1 MTGAGGDATSPVSDV
16 DRQCRVGGIPLTDLV
31 RDFHQPMVSFARTMV
46 SSPAAAEEAVQ
57 EAWVE
62 VLRARGSFEGRSSVG
77 TWLFAV
83 VRNTAARHRRR
94 ESRIRA
100 HEMSA
105 DEDTDPLAGR
115 LHPPGHPEAGH
126 WSDPPSKR
134 FVPEERTV
142 ERELLD
148 HVRSALAAL
157 PPRQRR
163 LIVLRDLIGMS
174 AEEAAEILEVTG
186 TAQRALLYRARGNLR
201 AELERRYAP

>member
-1 MTGAGGDATSPVSDV
+1 MTAAGGDATPAVSDV
-16 DRQCRVGGIPLTDLV
+16 DTQRRVGGIPLTDLV
-31 RDFHQPMVSFARTMV
+31 RDFHQQMVSFARTMV

-57 EAWVE
+57 EAWVQ
-62 VLRARGSFEGRSSVG
+62 VLKARDSFEGRSSVA

-100 HEMSA
+100 HEMLA

-115 LHPPGHPEAGH
+115 MHPQGHPEAGH
-126 WSDPPSKR
+126 WSEPPSKR
-134 FVPEERTV
+134 FLPEERAV

-174 AEEAAEILEVTG
+174 AEETAEILEVTG
-186 TAQRALLYRARGNLR
+186 LPPAPELVGTPL
-201 AELERRYAP
+201 AEVT